1 MTTNNTAV
9 NDPTDSAPR
18 ANDSELRNR
27 QSGLVRKRIEE
38 YLAGGPRL
46 AQSIWGL
53 SREDLHKRP
62 PDGSWTIH
70 QIVIHL
76 LDSDLIGSDRMKRVA
91 CMDRPLL
98 VAFDETAFANLPGTD
113 RIDTFMASEML
124 HRNRQITAIHLQA
137 LPELAWE
144 RQGIHTEVGA
154 VSLLTLVEKFIKH
167 VDHHLEFISK
177 KRIWLRGE

>member
-1 MTTNNTAV
+1 MTTNNTTSITTGNTAASDTEMRRT
-9 NDPTDSAPR
+9 N
-18 ANDSELRNR
+18 
-27 QSGLVRKRIEE
+27 SGLVRKRIEE

-46 AQSIWGL
+46 SQSIWGL
-53 SREDLHKRP
+53 SREELHKRP

-70 QIVIHL
+70 QIVTHL

-113 RIDTFMASEML
+113 RIDTVMASEML
-124 HRNRQITAIHLQA
+124 HRNRQMTAVHLQA

-167 VDHHLEFISK
+167 IDHHVEFIFR
-177 KRIWLRGE
+177 KRLWLRGE